1 MFLNE
6 ETQIFERHQFFLVHR
21 FTVVMIKIPDNF
33 LTWKRFVKIS

>member
-6 ETQIFERHQFFLVHR
+6 DTQIFERHQFFLVYR
-21 FTVVMIKIPDNF
+21 FTVVIKIADNF